1 MDGAEQRAS
10 LCRAGVEVHV
20 VSRAREW
27 GGSLCQRAQAGAGLG
42 AAGAAA
48 VPGISGAWCPPA
60 CGLVVSAVT
69 PDPEEEGPRPPVP
82 RWVPLVPGAC
92 RWPGAAASLRTATP
106 AWATRRQRRR
116 GSGSRKGLGPSEA
129 VKQTGR
135 SPDREQRNR
144 WQRERKSRET
154 SDRRRRVQTL
164 AGSRSNEVA
173 SSELGGA

>member
-60 CGLVVSAVT
+60 CGPVVSAVI

-92 RWPGAAASLRTATP
+92 RWPGSAASLRTAHSRP
-106 AWATRRQRRR
+106 SLGHAEAAAQRLRQSEGPR
-116 GSGSRKGLGPSEA
+116 SLGSREA
-129 VKQTGR
+129 
-135 SPDREQRNR
+135 NR
-144 WQRERKSRET
+144 AQPR
-154 SDRRRRVQTL
+154 
-164 AGSRSNEVA
+164 
-173 SSELGGA
+173 